1 MKPLVSTDWL
11 NLNLEKVRILDASWH
26 MPNVARNG
34 KNEYLKSHI
43 PGALFWDL
51 EEFSDKKSVL
61 PHMMPPPEEWS
72 SMISSIGI
80 KNNDHVIIY
89 DDSDV
94 KSSCRCWFNFLY
106 FGHNPDLVSV
116 LDGGLKKWVDE
127 KKPLTKVIKEFN
139 ISKYEIEEN
148 KKYILSKKDIDENI
162 KTQFY
167 KVVDARS
174 KKRFEGS
181 EPEIRKGL
189 RSGNIEGSYNLPFQN
204 CFDQTSNTFKKKED
218 LKKVFENLNLSFPI
232 NMVFTCGSGVTA
244 CILGMA
250 NSIINDKTP
259 LIYDGSWAEY
269 GLIKK

>member
-1 MKPLVSTDWL
+1 MKILNIFLLLLTFSFLPLSAQLMSV
-11 NLNLEKVRILDASWH
+11 N
-26 MPNVARNG
+26 PN
-34 KNEYLKSHI
+34 
-43 PGALFWDL
+43 
-51 EEFSDKKSVL
+51 
-61 PHMMPPPEEWS
+61 
-72 SMISSIGI
+72 
-80 KNNDHVIIY
+80 
-89 DDSDV
+89 
-94 KSSCRCWFNFLY
+94 
-106 FGHNPDLVSV
+106 DLVASNTATV
-116 LDGGLKKWVDE
+116 SSPLKEALAQDIDGLMSKVVKWRHHFHQYPE
-127 KKPLTKVIKEFN
+127 LGNREFKT
-139 ISKYEIEEN
+139 SKYEIEEN
-148 KKYILSKKDIDENI
+148 KKYILNKNDTDENI

-204 CFDQTSNTFKKKED
+204 YFDQTSNTFKKKED